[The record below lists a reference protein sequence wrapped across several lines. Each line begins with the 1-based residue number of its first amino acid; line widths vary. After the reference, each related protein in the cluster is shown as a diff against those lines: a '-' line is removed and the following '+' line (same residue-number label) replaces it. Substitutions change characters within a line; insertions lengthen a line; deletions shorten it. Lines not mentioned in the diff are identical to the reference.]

1 MSVQMSIDM
10 TKIFGLLIA
19 ANIVSTVILWTVLTK
34 ERKRTRVLC
43 AFVAGLV
50 RSVSDYVS
58 RTDKVDLDEMPLR
71 HMQLPLPYKS
81 VLEAVAYELEK
92 NVTMMDNYE
101 SWLLNM
107 RRMCRNE
114 NDLMVREARDDGFVF
129 MAFDLFDDL
138 LARCRSTE
146 MMTTRQKEYISEEVV
161 VTEKNVTELQGEIA
175 MYQDLMAG
183 KIGVETPEGTNIDD
197 RLAIMFSHLKQTY
210 RNNLKEKLLGDRSKA
225 SPDK

>member
-1 MSVQMSIDM
+1 M

-19 ANIVSTVILWTVLTK
+19 ANIVSTVILWMVLTK

-58 RTDKVDLDEMPLR
+58 RTDDLDEMPTR
-71 HMQLPLPYKS
+71 HTQLPLPYKS
-81 VLEAVAYELEK
+81 VLEAIEYELEK
-92 NVTMMDNYE
+92 NVTMMDQYE

-114 NDLMVREARDDGFVF
+114 NDLMVRGARDDGFVF
-129 MAFDLFDDL
+129 MAFDLFDNL
-138 LARCRSTE
+138 LARCRSPE
-146 MMTTRQKEYISEEVV
+146 LMTTRQKEYLSEEVI
-161 VTEKNVTELQGEIA
+161 VTKENITELQGEIA

-183 KIGVETPEGTNIDD
+183 KIPIETPEGTNIDD
-197 RLAIMFSHLKQTY
+197 RLAIMLSHLKQTY
-210 RNNLKEKLLGDRSKA
+210 RNNLKDKLLGDQPKTP
-225 SPDK
+225 PDKAG